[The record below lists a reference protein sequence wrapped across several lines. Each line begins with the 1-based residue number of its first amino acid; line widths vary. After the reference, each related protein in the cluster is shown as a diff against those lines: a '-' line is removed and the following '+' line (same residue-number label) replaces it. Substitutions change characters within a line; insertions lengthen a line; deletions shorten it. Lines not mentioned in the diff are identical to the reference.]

1 MVGFS
6 LKKLE
11 SLVFSIHINIGWF
24 CYRKEIVSPF
34 CLLLWSMVFFYYYY
48 MSMFTAKDINL
59 ICFLF
64 FFFFFV
70 VVGDSSSW
78 CSWLRGVLLPSGSEW
93 VIIYFLIMEFVT
105 VSCFEELLC
114 YLFVKCSGPQD
125 FPYAYCFFYVTF
137 VPLRWIY
144 YRFKKSHYYLLV
156 CCSLVYFM
164 LLLTGSRSFY

>member
-1 MVGFS
+1 LVGFAIE
-6 LKKLE
+6 KKLC
-11 SLVFSIHINIGWF
+11 LPFVFCCDLWYF
-24 CYRKEIVSPF
+24 F
-34 CLLLWSMVFFYYYY
+34 LLLYEHVHSKRYQLDLLLV
-48 MSMFTAKDINL
+48 
-59 ICFLF
+59 
-64 FFFFFV
+64 FFFV

-93 VIIYFLIMEFVT
+93 VIIYCLIMEFVT
-105 VSCFEELLC
+105 VSFEELLC

-156 CCSLVYFM
+156 CCSLVYFL